1 MCRLAST
8 SLECCGASSHK
19 GHVVMGMPNLRAVL
33 ERAGQTPV
41 AVGHFNV
48 SDLVR
53 FKAVIAAAR
62 RLDVPVLVGVSEGER
77 AFVSLA
83 QIAALVRSVR
93 DQYGHPVFLN
103 ADHTHTLEAAE
114 AAARAGFDEVIFDLS
129 DQPFEENLKQTKQA
143 VELLKSIRPELLV
156 EGEIGYIGRSSEIIS
171 HPPESLALTTP
182 EESVQFV
189 SETGVDVLAPA
200 VGNMHGLLP
209 SMVSGDTRKRLDIER
224 IRQIKQQTHA
234 FLTLHGGSGTA
245 DQDFVAAIRAGIT
258 IIHINTE
265 LRLAWRRGI
274 EEGLKAHPKEIAP
287 YKILPTAVNT
297 VETVVADRL
306 RLFNNLSGSPAAAA

>member
-1 MCRLAST
+1 
-8 SLECCGASSHK
+8 
-19 GHVVMGMPNLRAVL
+19 MPNLRAVL
-33 ERAGQTPV
+33 EGAGQTPV

-48 SDLVR
+48 SDLVG
-53 FKAVIAAAR
+53 FKAVISAAR
-62 RLDVPVLVGVSEGER
+62 RLNVPAFVGVSEGER
-77 AFVSLA
+77 AFVGLA

-93 DQYGHPVFLN
+93 DRYGHPVFLN
-103 ADHTHTLEAAE
+103 ADHTHTLQAVE

-129 DQPFEENLKQTKQA
+129 DQPFEENLKQTKRA

-171 HPPESLALTTP
+171 HPPESLAITTP

-189 SETGVDVLAPA
+189 SETGIDVLAPA

-209 SMVSGDTRKRLDIER
+209 SMVRGDTRKRLDIER
-224 IRQIKQQTHA
+224 IRQIKQQTPA

-274 EEGLKAHPKEIAP
+274 EKGLKAHPKETAP

-306 RLFNNLSGSPAAAA
+306 RLFNNLSGSPAAVA